1 MDDIFY
7 YVLFWH
13 GDFTEV
19 IETEPFNAPV
29 EVIERVDLSITYPRE
44 YVYFEFYNA

>member
-1 MDDIFY
+1 MNDAKRN
-7 YVLFWH
+7 VLFWH

-29 EVIERVDLSITYPRE
+29 EVIERVDLSIKYPRE